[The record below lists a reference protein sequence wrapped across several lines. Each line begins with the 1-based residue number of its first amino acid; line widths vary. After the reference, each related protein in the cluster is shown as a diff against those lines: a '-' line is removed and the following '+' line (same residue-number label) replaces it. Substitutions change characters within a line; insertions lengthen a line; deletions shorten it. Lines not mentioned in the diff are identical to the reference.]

1 MKKSEVMTTVAEII
15 SFIKE
20 RAKVDIS
27 EAVVKG
33 LVELDKSTA
42 VKVGNIVESSIE
54 TSFYKAAGQLEGK
67 LK

>member
-33 LVELDKSTA
+33 LVDLDKSTA

-54 TSFYKAAGQLEGK
+54 SSFYKASGQLEGK

>member
-1 MKKSEVMTTVAEII
+1 MKKNEVMTTVAEII

-33 LVELDKSTA
+33 LVEIDRNTA
-42 VKVGNIVESSIE
+42 SKIGNIVESSIE
-54 TSFYKAAGQLEGK
+54 ASFYKASGQLENK